1 MSPTAQQGSLPD
13 FGIVVVLPPRLPIVN
28 CPFLIFSASSM
39 PPMTDHCGL
48 EILQSQHR
56 AKSLLHSSMIR
67 SILLFRY
74 LLFGPAPASAIRPS
88 LSNRRLRGGK
98 QRNHPVLISVG
109 TRWLFAKPYIQQLRD
124 VWEQHGRPRIPM
136 QARVVAAPIATKIGS
151 SEKLVG

>member
-1 MSPTAQQGSLPD
+1 
-13 FGIVVVLPPRLPIVN
+13 
-28 CPFLIFSASSM
+28 
-39 PPMTDHCGL
+39 
-48 EILQSQHR
+48 

-136 QARVVAAPIATKIGS
+136 QARVVAAPIATKIRGS
-151 SEKLVG
+151 NQVSIQEMTDTINVQFQLQCEKECLGHETENDSGTASGEENGKTTD